1 MPSGPLSAGSETT
14 PTVPSRERDD
24 AWDRATDNNNDIG
37 V

>member
-1 MPSGPLSAGSETT
+1 MPSGPVKTGSETT
-14 PTVPSRERDD
+14 PTAPIRGRDD